1 MKRSIIKEHDDLQE
15 KLISF
20 NAMLAYRF
28 CNLCVKAEEV
38 ALLPIVVMIEGEDKK
53 LEEVATLAKKDDY
66 TFYII
71 PHYED
76 DLQAVGRGIF
86 AVHPEFKQKLDNME
100 VDSADDRGQ
109 ERRMNIP
116 YIVAT
121 MPEVDNNRYDVLKQ
135 GVDFFY
141 NECKLQMD
149 KAIATTNKK
158 LAPLLQGE
166 SKDDIESVANAIDN
180 LKKESSEKCEKLLKD
195 KQQEIEDAH
204 NKWLAEK
211 NESDQKRME
220 DKAAHS
226 EEAVHTMKL
235 TDNN

>member
-38 ALLPIVVMIEGEDKK
+38 ALLPIFVMIEGEDKK

-76 DLQAVGRGIF
+76 DLQAVGKGIL

-100 VDSADDRGQ
+100 VDSADELGQ

-121 MPEVDNNRYDVLKQ
+121 MPEVDDNRYDVLKQ
-135 GVDFFY
+135 GIEFFY

-158 LAPLLQGE
+158 LATLLQGE
-166 SKDDIESVANAIDN
+166 SKDVLESVANAIDK
-180 LKKESSEKCEKLLKD
+180 LKKESSEKRDKLLED

-204 NKWLAEK
+204 NKWLVDKKE
-211 NESDQKRME
+211 NDQKRME
-220 DKAAHS
+220 DEAAHS
-226 EEAVHTMKL
+226 EKAVHTMKL
-235 TDNN
+235 IED